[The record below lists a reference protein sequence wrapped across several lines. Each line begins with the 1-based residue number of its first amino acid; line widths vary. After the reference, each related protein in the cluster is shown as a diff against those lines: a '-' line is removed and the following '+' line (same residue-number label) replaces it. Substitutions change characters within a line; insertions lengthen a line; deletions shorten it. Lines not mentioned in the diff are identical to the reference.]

1 MKRKFLIVIPARINS
16 SRFYAKPLKKIY
28 GIPMVIRTAM
38 QCNKATKKKNIIIA
52 TDSKKI
58 QDACIE
64 YNFQSL
70 MTSKKLLTGTDRV
83 CAVAKKYK
91 ADYYI
96 NVQGDEPIFNPNDIK
111 LLMKEINK
119 NHKEVLLGYAKI
131 NEKKDILN
139 KNIPKIC
146 FDKNFKL
153 LYASRLPIP
162 GRDYKK
168 NKNYYRQ
175 ILAYSFP
182 YKHLIKFSKI
192 KKKQK
197 LEKAED
203 IEILRFLELGIT
215 VKLLKMSQS
224 SYPVDV
230 PNDLKKV
237 KRILKKSVY

>member
-1 MKRKFLIVIPARINS
+1 
-16 SRFYAKPLKKIY
+16 
-28 GIPMVIRTAM
+28 M
-38 QCNKATKKKNIIIA
+38 QK
-52 TDSKKI
+52 
-58 QDACIE
+58 
-64 YNFQSL
+64 L
-70 MTSKKLLTGTDRV
+70 M
-83 CAVAKKYK
+83 
-91 ADYYI
+91 
-96 NVQGDEPIFNPNDIK
+96 
-111 LLMKEINK
+111 
-119 NHKEVLLGYAKI
+119 
-131 NEKKDILN
+131 KKDILN

-146 FDKNFKL
+146 FDKNLKL

-224 SYPVDV
+224 SYPVDI

>member
-1 MKRKFLIVIPARINS
+1 MKKKFLIVIPARMNS

-28 GIPMVIRTAM
+28 GIPMIIRTAL

-58 QDACIE
+58 QDVCGE
-64 YNFQSL
+64 YGFRSL

-83 CAVAKKYK
+83 CAVAKRHK

-96 NVQGDEPIFNPNDIK
+96 NVQGDEPIFNPSDIK
-111 LLMKEINK
+111 LLIKQINK
-119 NHKEVLLGYAKI
+119 KHTDVLLGYAKI
-131 NEKKDILN
+131 DDKRDIFN

-146 FDKNFKL
+146 FDKNLRL

-162 GRDYKK
+162 RGDYKK
-168 NKNYYRQ
+168 NKNYFRQ
-175 ILAYSFP
+175 ILAYSLP
-182 YKHLIKFSKI
+182 YNHLIKFSKL
-192 KKKQK
+192 KKKHK

-203 IEILRFLELGIT
+203 IEILRFLELGIN
-215 VKLLKMSQS
+215 VKLLKMTQS
-224 SYPVDV
+224 SYPVDT

-237 KRILKKSVY
+237 EKILKKLAS